1 MLYRSP
7 PRAAPRGSARSSGGG
22 GGAGPALESER
33 EPLAYGM
40 EGAVAQQERPRRN
53 SRGGRGGGGVADAL
67 ETGRS
72 ELSAYGRA
80 GPRGIEH
87 LWKSHWADKVVP
99 QQKRLGLGGN
109 RRARTR
115 YSGKLSGADRG
126 NFLRWEGDALTP
138 AAGDVT
144 ARSHLSTGRRHL
156 KPSRSAPVL
165 DSPFASGGQ
174 WG

>member
-1 MLYRSP
+1 MDGDDNAVAQQRRSK
-7 PRAAPRGSARSSGGG
+7 RRGSRGGG
-22 GGAGPALESER
+22 GGG
-33 EPLAYGM
+33 G
-40 EGAVAQQERPRRN
+40 GQQR
-53 SRGGRGGGGVADAL
+53 SGGVADAL
-67 ETGRS
+67 DTGRS
-72 ELSAYGRA
+72 HYN

-87 LWKSHWADKVVP
+87 LWKSHWADKVV
-99 QQKRLGLGGN
+99 QQDKRYGLGGN

-144 ARSHLSTGRRHL
+144 ARSHLSTGRRRL
-156 KPSRSAPVL
+156 QASRSAPVL

-174 WG
+174 WE